1 MNYTTKSIKPNKLTK
16 LQFDPFFVGFFE
28 GDGSI
33 QVNHWKIK
41 YLQYRFVIKL
51 SDKPLN
57 YQILKNIKKYYGRN
71 CSIYCK

>member
-33 QVNHWKIK
+33 QVNH
-41 YLQYRFVIKL
+41 
-51 SDKPLN
+51 
-57 YQILKNIKKYYGRN
+57 
-71 CSIYCK
+71 

>member
-1 MNYTTKSIKPNKLTK
+1 MIYKPNKLK
-16 LQFDPFFVGFFE
+16 KNEFDQFFIGLLE

-51 SDKPLN
+51 SDKPFN
-57 YQILKNIKKYYGRN
+57 YDMLLTIKKYYGRITT
-71 CSIYCK
+71 IYH